1 MRPDAR
7 PHQPTCVYLMLAGS
21 VVMAVALADL
31 AQAVSISNVE
41 PKLDQ
46 HGAIIELGDG
56 SIQKFGDRYYWYVLQ
71 LLPPLRL
78 LLLLLQV
85 LLLLH
90 VLP

>member
-1 MRPDAR
+1 
-7 PHQPTCVYLMLAGS
+7 MLAGS
-21 VVMAVALADL
+21 VVIVVALADL

-71 LLPPLRL
+71 LMLPPLRL
-78 LLLLLQV
+78 LLLLLHV
-85 LLLLH
+85 PLLLH

>member
-1 MRPDAR
+1 
-7 PHQPTCVYLMLAGS
+7 MLAT
-21 VVMAVALADL
+21 VVLAAALCA
-31 AQAVSISNVE
+31 ASATGVSNSNVE

>member
-1 MRPDAR
+1 M
-7 PHQPTCVYLMLAGS
+7 
-21 VVMAVALADL
+21 VALADL

-71 LLPPLRL
+71 SLPPLRL
-78 LLLLLQV
+78 LPLLLLLQV
-85 LLLLH
+85 LLLLLLLLH